1 MNSVHSPTPRDLLLN
16 LYRGNR
22 VKSNSTVAKKPVK
35 SSLYPL
41 YEADMAWILSATAIF
56 LLGVFKSRHGVLL
69 QPRLRNIFISCIL
82 LLALAWNI
90 RAHLPSSNIDNLI
103 DLSFHFFGASL
114 LVALFGFWSA
124 ITLLFIVALIG
135 VFGISGDL
143 VEASRHY
150 VLVSIVPAL
159 IAFGVIKAVQR
170 LLPKHLFILILGNGY
185 LAAFISTF
193 LTGLLIFCI
202 QQIFQMTSFGTTDPL
217 GWFLGL
223 LILSFMEGSLSGMLL
238 AILLVYRPQWVSTYR
253 EDQYMNTQAL

>member
-1 MNSVHSPTPRDLLLN
+1 
-16 LYRGNR
+16 
-22 VKSNSTVAKKPVK
+22 
-35 SSLYPL
+35 
-41 YEADMAWILSATAIF
+41 MAWILCATAIF
-56 LLGVFKSRHGVLL
+56 LLGIYKSRRGVLL

-82 LLALAWNI
+82 LLALAWNV
-90 RAHLPSSNIDNLI
+90 RAHLPNSNIDNLI

-150 VLVSIVPAL
+150 LLVSVIPAL
-159 IAFGVIKAVQR
+159 IACGVMKAVQR
-170 LLPKHLFILILGNGY
+170 FLPKHLFVLILGNGY

-193 LTGLLIFCI
+193 VTGLLIYGL
-202 QQIFQMTSFGTTDPL
+202 QQYFQISSFGTSDPL

-223 LILSFMEGSLSGMLL
+223 LVLSFMEGSLSGMLL
-238 AILLVYRPQWVSTYR
+238 AILLVYRPQWVSTYQ
-253 EDQYMNTQAL
+253 EEQYMSA

>member
-1 MNSVHSPTPRDLLLN
+1 M
-16 LYRGNR
+16 GF
-22 VKSNSTVAKKPVK
+22 
-35 SSLYPL
+35 YPPFFS
-41 YEADMAWILSATAIF
+41 YEAHMAWILSATAIF
-56 LLGVFKSRHGVLL
+56 LLGVYKSRHGVLL

-82 LLALAWNI
+82 LLAFAWNV
-90 RAHLPSSNIDNLI
+90 RAHLPNSNIDNLI

-135 VFGISGDL
+135 VFGVSGDL

-150 VLVSIVPAL
+150 LLVSIIPAL
-159 IAFGVIKAVQR
+159 IACGVMKVVQR

-193 LTGLLIFCI
+193 ATGLLIYGL
-202 QQIFQMTSFGTTDPL
+202 QQFFQITSFGSSDPL

-223 LILSFMEGSLSGMLL
+223 LVLSFMEGSLSGMLL
-238 AILLVYRPQWVSTYR
+238 AILLVYRPQWVSTYQ
-253 EDQYMNTQAL
+253 EDRYMNA